1 MSQQIAI
8 VMSEVFLR
16 RLTPALMPFV
26 RREHD
31 FRIVS
36 IHRPINELLIYSRV
50 ESSWT
55 DHRMVTRGDR
65 GDAQAHLPTVI
76 ADTDYSYQASSVLVW
91 TTAQWV

>member
-26 RREHD
+26 RREQD

-36 IHRPINELLIYSRV
+36 IHRPINELLDLLRELNPGGLIIEWYPR
-50 ESSWT
+50 
-55 DHRMVTRGDR
+55 
-65 GDAQAHLPTVI
+65 
-76 ADTDYSYQASSVLVW
+76 
-91 TTAQWV
+91 